1 MKLKIRLCG
10 LLAVLTA
17 VPTVLRAQ
25 DKRSIVPTDCV
36 TVRYP
41 WATLG
46 SAVDYSHAPVQINL
60 QQTLVAYIV
69 KSANISS
76 NTNDMQ
82 LYVKDLSE
90 TSAAPARLITVSS
103 SMSHVHWLE
112 DGRHVLALMREDPY
126 IALVQVD
133 TQTGK
138 RRTIVKGDGDIED
151 YSVDRNADVVA
162 FSVKSGLTVQVSE
175 VQASDT
181 DIATGFR
188 IPYQRARQALYA
200 HHQLFITRRSGMED
214 WSKPERIRVMS
225 PDGAQLLSDFIFPQV
240 SLSPNGKSLLVTY
253 NWVGDLPEDWEKNPS
268 VKESKSKGGG
278 VEPTVLYN
286 VATGRSSMPMKSPQT
301 ESIPLWA
308 KDSRSYVVIAP
319 SPVGSESVNA
329 DQSGGLK
336 LFWIEPS
343 TGRVETI
350 AEHDVSEDEQPLFW
364 GADGELLLRTKPDT
378 ISSFV
383 HEKAGWRQTVQT
395 HVPLPKAT
403 RYGFSATS
411 DGKHI
416 VGAYMDTTTPPELIL
431 FERGWKEVKI
441 LEKLNPQFDTLT
453 IAPVETVHWKTSTGY
468 DISGLLLK
476 PIDYVEGVR
485 YPLVIQTKEDI
496 GSFLCDSGV
505 EHFPS
510 FAPQPLANAGIMYL
524 IRTIPDGFSNDE
536 EENHYPKGYPG
547 NIGEAAFSV
556 DIWDSAVNALDQRGL
571 IDRNKVGIIGFSRA
585 GWYTQFALAHAQ
597 THYKAATTTDNVM
610 YSMGTYWY
618 AHIDKEMD
626 HDDDMYGGPPYG
638 KSFKN
643 WLDYSVSF
651 NLDKFHTPLLME
663 EMGYGKKYDD
673 MLAPPANLA
682 TAFEVFA
689 GLNRLAKPV
698 ELYYYPNEH
707 HLPEHPQAR
716 LATLQRNLDWYRFW
730 LQGFEDPDAAKVEQ
744 YARWREMRKLQEQ
757 NHGNARIN

>member
-1 MKLKIRLCG
+1 MKLKIRLCR
-10 LLAVLTA
+10 LFAVLAA
-17 VPTVLRAQ
+17 VPSVVGAQ
-25 DKRSIVPTDCV
+25 GKRPIVPADCV

-41 WATLG
+41 WATFG
-46 SAVDYSHAPVQINL
+46 SAVDYSHPPLQINP
-60 QQTLVAYIV
+60 QQSLVAYIV
-69 KSANISS
+69 KAANISA

-82 LYVKDLSE
+82 LYVKELSDN
-90 TSAAPARLITVSS
+90 SAAPAKLVTVGS

-112 DGRHVLALMREDPY
+112 DGRRVLVLIKEKPH

-138 RRTIVKGDGDIED
+138 RKTIVRGDGDIED
-151 YSVDRNADVVA
+151 YSVDQDAGMVA
-162 FSVKSGLTVQVSE
+162 FSVKSDLTPHVSE
-175 VQASDT
+175 VKVSER

-188 IPYQRARQALYA
+188 IPYQRERQALYA
-200 HHQLFITRRSGMED
+200 HHQVFITRRSGSGD
-214 WSKPERIRVMS
+214 WSTPERIKVQS
-225 PDGAQLLSDFIFPQV
+225 PDGTRLLSDFIFPEV
-240 SLSPNGKSLLVTY
+240 SLSPNGKALLVTY
-253 NWVGDLPEDWEKNPS
+253 NWIGDLPKDWEKDPS
-268 VKESKSKGGG
+268 VSESKSKGGG
-278 VEPTVLYN
+278 VEPTVLYD
-286 VATGRSSMPMKSPQT
+286 VATGRSSMPLKSPQT

-308 KDSRSYVVIAP
+308 KDSGSYVVIAQP
-319 SPVGSESVNA
+319 PVGSKSVTS
-329 DQSGGLK
+329 DQSEGLK

-364 GADGELLLRTKPDT
+364 DVDGELLLRTKPDT
-378 ISSFV
+378 IVSFI
-383 HEKAGWRQTVQT
+383 HDKAGWKETVQT
-395 HVPLPKAT
+395 QVPLPKPS

-441 LEKLNPQFDTLT
+441 FEKLNPQFDALT
-453 IAPVETVHWKTSTGY
+453 IAPAETVHWKTSAGY

-476 PIDYVEGVR
+476 PTDYVEGVK

-510 FAPQPLANAGIMYL
+510 FAPQPMANAGMMYL
-524 IRTIPDGFSNDE
+524 IRTISDSVSNE
-536 EENHYPKGYPG
+536 EEESHYPKTYPG
-547 NIGEAAFSV
+547 NIGEAAFYM
-556 DIWDSAVNALDQRGL
+556 DIWDSAINALDQRGL

-585 GWYTQFALAHAQ
+585 GWYTQFALAHAR
-597 THYKAATTTDNVM
+597 TRYKAATTADNVM

-618 AHIDKEMD
+618 AHIDKQMD
-626 HDDDMYGGPPYG
+626 HDDDMYGGRPYG
-638 KSFKN
+638 KSLKN

-663 EMGYGKKYDD
+663 EMGYGKRYDD

-689 GLNRLAKPV
+689 GLNRLGKPV

-716 LATLQRNLDWYRFW
+716 LATLERNVDWYRFW
-730 LQGFEDPDAAKVEQ
+730 LQGYERANPEDASQ
-744 YARWREMRKLQEQ
+744 YIRWHKLRDLQA
-757 NHGNARIN
+757 NDSP